1 MLLARYTNW
10 NRPCSALWRRL
21 RLQLLYFSNPGTM
34 LVSVEDFFEGGHS
47 ICRNSA
53 LHKMFEM
60 IGGGERAG
68 SGADTIKK
76 GWTDNKWPAPEIKEH
91 FGQND
96 DRVELTLRIGQSTSS
111 PKKETDNSNN
121 QGKTRVKT
129 RIIIREIIGRNPEVT
144 IQEMAKEIGVTPKTI
159 EWHIAKMKGVEIER
173 EGPANG
179 GHWILL
185 KP

>member
-1 MLLARYTNW
+1 
-10 NRPCSALWRRL
+10 
-21 RLQLLYFSNPGTM
+21 M

-76 GWTDNKWPAPEIKEH
+76 GWADNKWPVPEIKEH

-96 DRVELTLRIGQSTSS
+96 DRVELTFRLVQSTSS
-111 PKKETDNSNN
+111 P
-121 QGKTRVKT
+121 GKGTESRQKSRLKSGQKIVELMRK
-129 RIIIREIIGRNPEVT
+129 NPSIT
-144 IQEMAKEIGVTPKTI
+144 IAELVAELGMSRSGVNKQ
-159 EWHIAKMKGVEIER
+159 IAKLKAEGVIER
-173 EGPANG
+173 EGADKG
-179 GHWILL
+179 GYWVVI
-185 KP
+185 

>member
-1 MLLARYTNW
+1 
-10 NRPCSALWRRL
+10 
-21 RLQLLYFSNPGTM
+21 M

-76 GWTDNKWPAPEIKEH
+76 GWADNKWPVPEIKEH

-96 DRVELTLRIGQSTSS
+96 DRVELTLRLVQSTNL
-111 PKKETDNSNN
+111 PKKGTENTEN

-129 RIIIREIIGRNPEVT
+129 RVKIREIIGRNPEVT
-144 IQEMAKEIGVTPKTI
+144 IPEMAKEIGVAPKTI
-159 EWHIAKMKGVEIER
+159 EWHIDKMKGVEIER

>member
-1 MLLARYTNW
+1 
-10 NRPCSALWRRL
+10 
-21 RLQLLYFSNPGTM
+21 M

-76 GWTDNKWPAPEIKEH
+76 GWADNKWPVPEIKEH

-96 DRVELTLRIGQSTSS
+96 DRVELTLRLVQSTSS
-111 PKKETDNSNN
+111 PGKGTENEEIRV
-121 QGKTRVKT
+121 KTRVKT
-129 RIIIREIIGRNPEVT
+129 RVKIREIMRKNPRVT
-144 IQEMAKEIGVTPKTI
+144 IPEMASEIGVSVKTI
-159 EWHIAKMKGVEIER
+159 EWHLAKMKGIEIER

-179 GHWILL
+179 GHWIILE
-185 KP
+185 